1 MYRRVGTLMEK
12 IKNKKAVKLDATFFP
27 KKRKRVLNKRA
38 LIVLVNKKTPVSQS
52 ANRQRSPVV
61 EPKTAPDGIN
71 ALDSQPSISAS
82 LFKTPV
88 DDLLDSQCS
97 LSSSFLDFSQSQTVS
112 SNSPVQQAAQQP
124 SKCTLACY
132 VCSCMLCVNT
142 HIQLR
147 LRF

>member
-1 MYRRVGTLMEK
+1 MYRRVDTLMEK
-12 IKNKKAVKLDATFFP
+12 MEKKKAVKLDATFYP

-38 LIVLVNKKTPVSQS
+38 LILNKKTPVSQS

-61 EPKTAPDGIN
+61 KPKTAPDSIN

-97 LSSSFLDFSQSQTVS
+97 LSSSFLDFSQSQTVR

-132 VCSCMLCVNT
+132 FCSCMLCVNT
-142 HIQLR
+142 YIQLR
-147 LRF
+147 LSL